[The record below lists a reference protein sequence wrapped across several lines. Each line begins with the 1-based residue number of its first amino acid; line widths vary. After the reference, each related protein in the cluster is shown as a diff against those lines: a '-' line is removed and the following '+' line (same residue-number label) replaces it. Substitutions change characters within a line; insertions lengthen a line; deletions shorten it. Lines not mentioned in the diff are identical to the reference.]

1 DLCAGATSRDADRA
15 RLLRTKIKTFY
26 RATECFPQFTNEFAA
41 QHRRACFQADRL
53 PFFFQKWLRGFQSKG
68 DDELCVVANF
78 RMDIQRKVRAVERD
92 VVFKGELQLPAER
105 PSHWLQAGPEQPV
118 VHD

>member
-1 DLCAGATSRDADRA
+1 MANGN
-15 RLLRTKIKTFY
+15 
-26 RATECFPQFTNEFAA
+26 TETLQSTGSLSGLAVFA
-41 QHRRACFQADRL
+41 
-53 PFFFQKWLRGFQSKG
+53 PFIGWLIPGGGHLIQKKWLRGFQSKG

-92 VVFKGELQLPAER
+92 VVFKGELQLPSER
-105 PSHWLQAGPEQPV
+105 PSHWLQAEPEQPV